1 MYRNFFEKVNRK
13 QDAVLKSEMSNGS
26 AGRRVSKVVLAVMLA
41 LFFFPKFASAQ
52 LELEIGYVNS
62 MKSMKDYGK
71 ENTVGVKK
79 SNLGGFTIGLATDF
93 EIAKGFSIRP
103 ALKYSYATATSR
115 MDFKD
120 YIITDN
126 ISEHYLDIPLMVN
139 YTFKAHKKVD
149 ISFFTGPVVSVG
161 LSFNERYDYIFYKDE
176 VKSTV
181 KINHFKGS
189 VLKDNVL
196 DDRVVVPES
205 VDKYKRFDV
214 RYGVGAAVTLF
225 DMVSVR
231 GGYDW
236 GLLQRYDNRMVD
248 GTKYSFRRDM
258 FYITVAVLF

>member
-13 QDAVLKSEMSNGS
+13 QDAVLESGMSNGS
-26 AGRRVSKVVLAVMLA
+26 AGRRISKVILAAMLA
-41 LFFFPKFASAQ
+41 LFFFPQFASAQ
-52 LELEIGYVNS
+52 LELEIGYANS
-62 MKSMKDYGK
+62 MKTMKEAGQD
-71 ENTVGVKK
+71 TVKK
-79 SNLGGFTIGLATDF
+79 VNMGGFTIGLGTDF

-115 MDFKD
+115 RDFRD
-120 YIITDN
+120 YIVTDN
-126 ISEHYLDIPLMVN
+126 ISEHYLDIPIMLN

-149 ISFFTGPVVSVG
+149 ISFFTGPVFSVG
-161 LSFNERYDYIFYKDE
+161 LSFNERFDYIFFRDE
-176 VKSTV
+176 LKSVVKV
-181 KINHFKGS
+181 NHFKGS
-189 VLKDNVL
+189 VKTEKVS
-196 DDRVVVPES
+196 DDRVFVPEY

-225 DMVSVR
+225 DIVSVR